1 MAKAWPVPGVDPAAS
16 VALNAR
22 RILAVRVAELYSW
35 TPVIPHPEAV
45 EPLHAMRI
53 SAKRLRYTLE
63 LFDDDFGDAGRRAI
77 GQVRELQELLGTLHD
92 IDVRVALIED
102 ELASTSLEHARTLGP
117 RLAASDQAEHQSI
130 VSSALRPPPDDPR
143 RGLVSLLSRQH
154 QRRQEQYRRF
164 VERWAALQADGLR
177 RRLVGLS
184 SPLEPLPEPVAALL
198 AARPIEPIE
207 PIEGKHE

>member
-1 MAKAWPVPGVDPAAS
+1 MAKAWPVSTVDASAS

-35 TPVIPHPEAV
+35 TPVVPHPEAV

-63 LFDDDFGDAGRRAI
+63 LFADDFGKAGERAI
-77 GQVRELQELLGTLHD
+77 DLIREVQELLGTLHD
-92 IDVRVALIED
+92 IDVRIELIED
-102 ELASTSLEHARTLGP
+102 ELATSALEHARMLGP
-117 RLAASDQAEHQSI
+117 RLAASDQKEHQSI

-154 QRRQEQYRRF
+154 RGRQEQYRRF
-164 VERWAALQADGLR
+164 VKRWGTLQAEGMR
-177 RRLVGLS
+177 RQLVALS
-184 SPLEPLPEPVAALL
+184 SPLEALPARVASLLAPEPSQEAEA
-198 AARPIEPIE
+198 
-207 PIEGKHE
+207 G

>member
-1 MAKAWPVPGVDPAAS
+1 MAKAWPVSGVDPAAAVS
-16 VALNAR
+16 HNAR

-63 LFDDDFGDAGRRAI
+63 LFAGDFGGEGERAI
-77 GQVRELQELLGTLHD
+77 AQIREVQEMLGTLHD
-92 IDVRVALIED
+92 IDVRINLIED
-102 ELASTSLEHARTLGP
+102 ELASTSLEHARTLSP
-117 RLAASDQAEHQSI
+117 RLAASDASEHQSI

-154 QRRQEQYRRF
+154 GQRQEQYRRF
-164 VERWAALQADGLR
+164 VERWATLHSEGMR
-177 RRLVGLS
+177 RRLVRLS
-184 SPLEPLPEPVAALL
+184 TPLERMPAGLECRIEALR
-198 AARPIEPIE
+198 ATENDV
-207 PIEGKHE
+207 

>member
-1 MAKAWPVPGVDPAAS
+1 MAKAWPVTDVEPNAP

-35 TPVIPHPEAV
+35 TPVIPHPEAI

-63 LFDDDFGDAGRRAI
+63 LFADDFGERGEQALDQI
-77 GQVRELQELLGTLHD
+77 REVQELLGSLHD
-92 IDVRVALIED
+92 IDVRIALIDD
-102 ELASTSLEHARTLGP
+102 ELASTSLEHARMLGP

-154 QRRQEQYRRF
+154 QQRQEQHRHF
-164 VERWAALQADGLR
+164 VARWSSLQSEGMR
-177 RRLVGLS
+177 RRLVELS
-184 SPLEPLPEPVAALL
+184 TPLQPLPDPVATLVSN
-198 AARPIEPIE
+198 RSEE
-207 PIEGKHE
+207 EQDQ